1 MEGDNRVY
9 GFHGTEKKE
18 MEKDSAYIQRTSR
31 IFGYPVATLCHSPL
45 ATGIFN
51 TLDNA
56 PSEQE

>member
-1 MEGDNRVY
+1 MEGEHRVY
-9 GFHGTEKKE
+9 RFYGTEKQE
-18 MEKDSAYIQRTSR
+18 MEKDSAYIQRTSS
-31 IFGYPVATLCHSPL
+31 IFGYSVATLCYSPL